1 MNIRTVHY
9 LSLVIIS
16 LTQGC
21 APSTKLDTLVA
32 KDPLP
37 SNCRPLI
44 FLPVDQLPEN
54 YETVATVKYGDA
66 GFSVGCGKEDI
77 RVKMS
82 AEACKAGAN
91 GILIR
96 EEKSPSLASTCYR
109 VTAEFI
115 SYQQ

>member
-1 MNIRTVHY
+1 M
-9 LSLVIIS
+9 
-16 LTQGC
+16 
-21 APSTKLDTLVA
+21 A

-37 SNCRPLI
+37 SDCRPLI

-77 RVKMS
+77 RVRMS
-82 AEACKAGAN
+82 AEACQAGAN
-91 GILIR
+91 GILIM
-96 EEKSPSLASTCYR
+96 EEKNPSLASTCYR

-115 SYQQ
+115 SY

>member
-1 MNIRTVHY
+1 MNMRSLNFH
-9 LSLVIIS
+9 SLVLIS
-16 LTQGC
+16 LAQGC
-21 APSTKLDTLVA
+21 APSTKLETLVA

-37 SNCRPLI
+37 HDCRPLI

-54 YETVATVKYGDA
+54 YESVAIVRYGDA
-66 GFSVGCGKEDI
+66 GLSVGCGKEDI

-96 EEKSPSLASTCYR
+96 EEKNPGLASTCYR
-109 VTAEFI
+109 VTAELI
-115 SYQQ
+115 SY